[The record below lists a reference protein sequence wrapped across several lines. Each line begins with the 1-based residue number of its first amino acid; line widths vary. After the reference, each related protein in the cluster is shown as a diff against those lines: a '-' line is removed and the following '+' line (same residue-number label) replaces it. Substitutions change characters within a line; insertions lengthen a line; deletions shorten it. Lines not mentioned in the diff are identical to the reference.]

1 MIGNVSSVFTINLFY
16 NSNYNG
22 QSNLR
27 SESQGVSECSKKLRA
42 QENTICFLVEVA
54 TERMKGFEL
63 FLSQRVVKTK
73 PMQIPFN
80 I

>member
-1 MIGNVSSVFTINLFY
+1 MVSQIKGQNHKESVSVQ
-16 NSNYNG
+16 SNYE
-22 QSNLR
+22 R
-27 SESQGVSECSKKLRA
+27 KKTRV
-42 QENTICFLVEVA
+42 CFLVEVA

-73 PMQIPFN
+73 PMQSPFN